1 MKKLIIGALCFAVG
15 ALGAFAATKTVTWSL
30 PTDWESSADF
40 GYPSDPVG
48 APALKF
54 IPVSIKVAEGSVY
67 SNCTVEATWV
77 ATDDP
82 RPEVINEPHIVGEA
96 PILSP
101 EDPQY
106 WNAAYFPATPENVGG
121 IQTCAGEAA
130 IMAWVTPYRWNG
142 RTQKLEKATA
152 LKLTFT
158 YEAPRA
164 KLRLTT
170 SSANDKTGVMYIIS
184 PPNFKT
190 LWQAYVDYRQTTH
203 PDVEF
208 HIVDTVSE
216 IYNVS
221 PYSGGRD
228 DAQRIHK
235 FLEAKYAIAKAAGQ
249 KMYAILGAGCAK
261 GNEAYNRDT
270 MIPLRMTVAY
280 SRSYFPSDLYY
291 SCMDKRDNKGEVW
304 DYDNDGYFLGTSKS
318 NSDPEWKIDWQPD
331 IVALRFP
338 VRTTVYLQNVSG
350 SASRSYTAQEQIN
363 GLVNKLKIYEGA
375 TGASR
380 TFGGY
385 FRYSVSYHRL
395 FEDVSRGSTDDKVAG
410 EHTFFDGIENMW
422 TANHTAVFEDS
433 ERNVRHINHS
443 YETAYRPLAGA
454 VNNTQVY
461 NNDLEINT
469 HNSHGQEQTA
479 APFQA
484 YDFFSNG
491 RIQFFMNY
499 GNSCLTGK
507 IDTGDVDGHGN
518 LSFAEACIL
527 NPNGGAIVTLNN
539 TREGYG
545 AIPGYRELMSLAM
558 QIGMIKGFYSL
569 GDGSV
574 YEAFIKGHQYSKNS
588 VGFSGAGGCMA
599 ACYVEANTMGDP
611 LARLKPIASSATME
625 STVNGFFATTGT
637 LNGDTSVNGVSGVV
651 NLNVN
656 TAGNTIT
663 LGGGSQFKATGKLTV
678 NGGGTLKWNAPGG
691 VGRNGVAFTTRGRL
705 VCEGNASRYF
715 GARFSGLDEI
725 LVTGYNTTLD
735 FDKTGATRD
744 VSALKFIGSDSG
756 GIAKCNY
763 IRSREA
769 GIFKADMSI
778 PVQNGTLVLQTTNI
792 GGSGNASNT
801 TTPIFTLTNA
811 VLKIVENPHW
821 GNEMINR
828 PIWMNGATITV
839 AYQSFGFGAKVSGSK
854 GMTLRVLDKTTNTIS
869 GNYDAEIN
877 GAFRV
882 EVASNAVLKIN
893 VPLTKSSYTG
903 SLVKSGEGQLELRA
917 ANTFTGGI
925 AINKGTVVFG
935 KEALTSSA
943 CGTVTVENGATLK
956 IESLPLASVTK
967 LTVKAGGKL
976 ILPGDASTASY
987 QLVDP
992 SVGSL
997 DFADGALV
1005 YNEHNLTTPLKGSA
1019 TSDGYYMDTS
1029 SFLHW
1034 QDQNGTWSTDS
1045 SGTKWLKGGTEQVS
1059 YANGN
1064 SVQFPDHGAKT
1075 HDIAVSGTIEPG
1087 YITFNNSATAYNFTG
1102 SGSKIS
1108 IENLYTV
1115 GDTTFQPDVSVG
1127 SKTVVTSGKTTY
1139 NNLTTASAS
1148 VSPKGE
1154 LQLTGTLT
1162 PATYIKQIVL
1172 KVTSVVGDNSKS
1184 WLGVGTLYF
1193 GYQINGLRFYCDGA
1207 LQTLPVGT
1215 TVSATGSFNGSTL
1228 SSTMTVKASSNGVV
1242 TQWDGDTALR
1252 NVFDDNASGGWG
1264 CASPAASS
1272 MIQKNASFTI
1282 TINLGA
1288 PMRMF
1293 TKYGIAGGDTT
1304 VRSAKNWS
1312 IAVVENKSGGS
1323 YTVDTR
1329 TSGTT
1334 GNSWSTFDGIQYSGA
1349 SSTSVNVSDGGTLFL
1364 NGTYNA
1370 PITVGADSTLAVTNA
1385 AKLTA
1390 NKGFTLNGNVTL
1402 DVSEAQKSTW
1412 FEVLHGANLAADTLS
1427 KFSLNSDDAA
1437 AKITGGNLYVA
1448 TKDVKKGPYTRTM
1461 TGDTWDWNTT
1471 DWSGA
1476 GTPFGITWA
1485 DAITRMSDNTIV
1497 TINNSSTG
1505 TLNCAVICNT
1515 IFFTNE
1521 TDNVQTVR
1529 VNGTGS
1535 VSCNTLDFSGLK
1547 GEITWAPDLGG
1558 ANVVAGTNR
1567 VILLKGV
1574 GNTVSVAS
1582 NGYVSTVGTFTSYDI
1597 QPETRMHFAN
1607 AGRAVNMS
1615 QLPSQGILS
1624 FDGMTIQSGVQGA
1637 FQKQNVTFLVEDNQ
1651 SLKLSDTT
1659 GFNGRCLAS
1668 FDVRGGNVTIEP
1680 GGAWWFGQNGV
1691 TKYNQTGGTFT
1702 CNASAGNSVLFGYQG
1717 ESSFLFDINVAG
1729 GTFEIPNA
1737 LANIY
1742 NPANIN
1748 IGTNGVFRAK
1758 GITVRDGVNG
1768 TVNINEQGTLEVG
1781 SSGLATARV
1790 AYNLF
1795 GGTLAAFENVS
1806 VGAPIELGSVGTL
1819 AAKTGTTLTYNG
1831 TIKAENATL
1840 KFGREGYAGTVK
1852 LAEIPAGVTNYQIV
1866 AGTWDLGELRPTND
1880 IPVSVLTGKIAAQ
1893 LTDAELREAASDE
1906 GFRLIKTSLPE
1917 GPLDAG
1923 HVAVVTRS
1931 GTAVTA
1937 MGRVQ
1942 GGYIYLSINYVYP
1955 LYGEVKVEGEQRWA
1969 DIAWHDSIGMPF
1981 NGEWSAV
1988 QSAVLSNDLA
1998 GVTVTITN
2006 ALTSSLKV
2014 VNSGELYINSEQI
2027 YTSLATLDDSASTG
2041 QTTIGF
2047 TANNVTAGLD
2057 TVLTAKGSGAL
2068 TVAKGHKV
2076 TLDNDAT
2083 WDNYNNV
2090 AEGGYVRFVKTTA
2103 ATSPACTLANRI
2115 FSYSRANFTAAI
2127 GTFNWVL
2134 RIAEGDAVTMS
2145 GQTFFMPIDVTGGTL
2160 NYGSGAGE
2168 CYYGGNSSTATNSVI
2183 TVNGGA
2189 MNVNV
2194 TGTATTGSSN
2204 RGFIIGVTRNGVTKY
2219 PALVVNDGIFDCAG
2233 GLLSPWE
2240 NCSVTVNGGT
2250 LKAKG
2255 IWKGGINGGSLNLKG
2270 GVVEIGSMGIGLR
2283 SDATASSLTFNLAG
2297 GTIRATDNVTLSLAP
2312 ATSGTSYLQAAPNKT
2327 LTMNVIPTGNGTIIC
2342 GDATNNGTVEFTGG
2356 DYSNVTL
2363 GGTFTIRLTDTQKT
2377 ATVNTPLFKAAAGLD
2392 PTKVTVRNSDG
2403 SAATGAYHIADGKF
2417 QWVPANAYVMP
2428 IRAAVSND
2436 VAWTAIDWY
2445 DSSATP
2451 KKVTGDYLT
2460 ASGASATFEL
2470 TVVSNAVLSGT
2481 ATAGTLTVS
2490 GEGAL
2495 TIPSTLTVNTMK
2507 GDGTVVADAYRPG
2520 WGGLTAN
2527 TWAGTVKLTGALPEG
2542 SSLSNLGNANST
2554 IEFAGTFSTYL
2565 AVDSTVNG
2573 RFILTGTLSS
2583 NNGNSGTVQA
2593 VFNGPFEGTGTLA
2606 MTDHGTMTSADI
2618 YKILGDMSNFRGT
2631 ISVGDTMRS
2640 VTIGAHN
2647 AGNGYLYITE
2657 NKGATIAAGKQWSA
2671 ASGCAINVDA
2681 GGVLNIEYRTGIPA
2695 STSTVSVQSG
2705 GYVNLKQT
2713 DVSQTVWPIA
2723 TALNMNGGGVMINGV
2738 AISSERYTVANGT
2751 ITLKA
2756 SATGASMS
2764 LNIIGG
2770 AQSLP
2775 GLSIA
2780 DGNYAGMVPV
2790 KGSAW
2795 NQAAQHTTT
2804 ASFTE
2809 YANNLKEV
2817 LPNGTV
2823 YNGPMKATMSGN
2835 NTYVANITANN
2846 GHAQMMYG
2854 YIDDGGTGAKIIVEN
2869 IPYTQYDVY
2878 VYPGGDITSTSSS
2891 FRPVTVT
2898 VGNKTA
2904 VCPAKD
2910 TNWGNANSTHGTVTL
2925 VRGSSGNFV
2934 KVEECT
2940 GSTLTVQGGTKSGNA
2955 RGGIAAI
2962 QIFNTGTRVNTLT
2975 WNGGATGGTW
2985 NRTSANWISS
2995 ASTST
3000 TWNEVADGVNT
3011 AAFNGDTSLTL
3022 GATVS
3027 PDVLDI
3033 GPNKKSQTRAGYVPA
3048 SSALLFSGVKLSD
3061 ITTFSGD
3068 LGGGWVADAP
3078 ASIFHKKVSGDTMTM
3093 QFQLNDAGYIKCAK
3107 LSLTQQGDDVY
3118 GYVMWAK
3125 NIQNGT
3131 LGVDFDNPPVTPG
3144 TASIATTDDA
3154 AGYGIKNL
3162 KYDIDSVGTLVVGGA
3177 EKFGKAFTVTNGV
3190 LTVATD
3196 ALTQDVT
3203 IASGAKLNIITT
3215 DVTNEYVVTS
3225 GKIVNGGYANIL
3237 VNGEAIDQDSW
3248 TLDLANGKL
3257 KRITKPGVP
3266 PFSYT
3271 ISADSPTPVLWT
3283 NQQWLASNLFYV
3295 LPEEWTTGTVS
3306 EVKLTVDGNVTNT
3319 LVANA
3324 NMTITKMSVLNGG
3337 YLTVTNGLVG
3347 GDILGAPFSL
3357 NITTL
3362 DDSASSGK
3370 TTLNFAPTNVTAG
3383 ANTILSKSI
3392 AGKLTVNAGSKAT
3405 INGTANSYEIAA
3417 NGEVRFVGDKVT
3429 SVVAATETEG
3439 AIVSYRNADFTLSDT
3454 KYWTLKLY
3462 DGDYVYAN
3470 VNEFINPIVVTGG
3483 ELVLTNKTSRNKVW
3497 YGGENVTGKPHS
3509 SIAITGGKMTVLCT
3523 GVETAAATCGF
3534 LFGQTGKGDVTPS
3547 LTINGGDFDISGG
3560 RFTFWEKGDVTV
3572 ANGIFSAKG
3581 INKHNS
3587 DALSSLTVNGG
3598 GVVALGSLGLATEKA
3613 ASLSVTMNGGTLRA
3627 IDNATNSVAIALG
3640 ADSANTFSAANGKT
3654 LVVSGVLSG
3663 TGAFFAGEEGYAGV
3677 VKLTAQNTFTGN
3689 VGVRAGTLDIG
3700 GETLRGEV
3708 LVAEGATLAI
3718 TRDGDW
3724 GESTITSGG
3733 ALNILGDVSLNGTVL
3748 ERNGWTVKDG
3758 KLVVYKPD
3766 GALYWIGSVNTEWNT
3781 RDANWKDG
3789 ELSVAWEDG
3798 HYEGNSAAFTNSA
3811 TITMSET
3818 VRPRAITVDN
3828 GQTLTIS
3835 GPTHFGRAFD
3845 LTGALKL
3852 APTSETLY
3860 DFEASGSGAI
3870 TYEGGTITSLWR
3882 GTIPDG
3888 GLTIA
3893 SGALSV
3899 TNGYFG
3905 SEFNVGSANVFGTT
3919 DATLVFDLGA
3929 EGTQVIKGT
3938 TDAANRHYTIKVV
3951 SGTLNFNAGGDNT
3964 AFRGRTVAAD
3974 GTNAV
3979 INLATGDATGYGNG
3993 GTVIALSN
4001 GGTLRVSSRD
4011 TLKTPLLFNGGTLEL
4026 AKDCGGSGRGLD
4038 LYGNNNWAVTADSC
4052 VTYASETSDNDRKI
4066 ALRNGD
4072 FTIAVEKDVTLTVE
4086 AVLAFNNGYG
4096 GTEGKLIK
4104 TGAGTLELSADNT
4117 YCKGTRIENG
4127 TLALDDGA
4135 SAGTGAIEMSGG
4147 MLEFQ
4152 LGTMTNDIHTT
4163 GGIINLIGELPTGED
4178 EVAITTGAM
4187 TGEPQVQVNGEAIS
4201 PSEWMVVGNKLKRV
4215 QHIEV
4220 SYGVPVTLAAG
4231 YEDKPVMFDVVDLA
4245 GGTVV
4250 INADRTLG
4258 SMAISGNG
4266 QLTLKFADEGKLT
4279 LVSGFV
4285 DPSVII
4291 DATGLARNML
4301 AKRSACGAPYSYWLI
4316 RGEASAAERT
4326 VELPRMPSDYA
4337 VAAEMV
4343 AGFGLRLIVTAPDD
4357 ARFGV
4362 ISVNL
4367 HNGTVLSGAGDHGL
4381 YPDDL
4386 ANWGNLKVD
4395 ANNGV
4400 TVSNA
4405 TFTIGES
4412 ASGWSNGNYVDTIQY
4427 QYLDDKTFER
4437 TVAIGSVP
4445 FDQYRVIVY
4454 FSTDSRK
4461 IPFAPMTVNGVAYSG
4476 LDTTTNGSVTV
4487 VGKSANWGSTGPQG
4501 GHSYELKEGVN
4512 ALVTDVL
4519 TPGTVTLGFTS
4530 PGQGTARATPCAIQ
4544 VVKVGEMVIGEIT
4557 DYTAEIEEGTETIN
4571 FSAIEWEEGPFV
4583 DGTNHTVTITAPAG
4597 CTIVIDEDLTL
4608 YNFKVIAGEGVTVK
4622 IAEDKTVSL
4631 AQGFLGEGY
4640 AIYGDFNSCLSSF
4653 ATGGTT
4659 GWTDTHAVTFNYGT
4673 VNPNGQNL
4681 CFTGAIA
4688 ADSNVTIYD
4697 SHAKPGCVTFGNNVS
4712 GIAGLAVNQGT
4723 VLLATTTQ
4731 VMLGALSTYGEGYKR
4746 LVMAA
4751 KTNEAAIKVPY
4762 EWESVELAGVTL
4774 DIDTFTEQPIPEDVV
4789 QYKLITASSIST
4801 NGVMLGSSFKGSWK
4815 LEIDEEG
4822 GEQTLIATKTK
4833 KGFYFIITKNEQTQE
4848 TEAAHATDSKQAL
4861 DIDRAWVVEN
4871 TAITSDQSNDVAK
4884 VTAAINGEGANGAK
4898 VWESYVLGLEPNTAT
4913 SKPVIALVQ
4922 SAAAEN
4928 KVAFR
4933 LDNIAVN
4940 PRAGANNVTYKVW
4953 SGDAPG
4959 DKTTASPVAS
4969 YTDPIAVDLPTS
4981 GVRYY
4986 HIEVLID

>member
-30 PTDWESSADF
+30 PADWESSADF

-121 IQTCAGEAA
+121 IQTCAGESA

-142 RTQKLEKATA
+142 RTQKLEKASA

-158 YEAPRA
+158 YDAPRS
-164 KLRLTT
+164 KLKLTT

-208 HIVDTVSE
+208 HIIDTVSD

-261 GNEAYNRDT
+261 GNESYNRDT

-338 VRTTVYLQNVSG
+338 VRTTVYLQNVSK

-663 LGGGSQFKATGKLTV
+663 LGGGSQFKATGKATV

-763 IRSREA
+763 IRSREG
-769 GIFKADMSI
+769 GIFSPSMSI
-778 PVQNGTLVLQTTNI
+778 PVENGTLVLQTTNI
-792 GGSGNASNT
+792 GGGGAPSDN
-801 TTPIFTLTNA
+801 TTPIFTLSNA
-811 VLKIVENPHW
+811 VLKVAENPHW
-821 GNEMINR
+821 GNEIINR
-828 PIWMNGATITV
+828 PIWMNGATISV
-839 AYQSFGFGAKVSGSK
+839 GWQSFGFGAKVSSAPG
-854 GMTLRVLDKTTNTIS
+854 TTIRVLGKTTNTIS
-869 GNYDAEIN
+869 GDYDAEIN
-877 GAFRV
+877 GPLRI
-882 EVASNAVLKIN
+882 EVASNAILKVN

-903 SLVKSGEGQLELRA
+903 SLVKSGDGQLELRA

-956 IESLPLASVTK
+956 IETLPLTSVTK
-967 LTVKAGGKL
+967 LTVKAGAKL
-976 ILPGDASTASY
+976 ILPGAKSTASY

-997 DFADGALV
+997 NFAEGALV
-1005 YNEHNLTTPLKGSA
+1005 YNENDLNTPLKGSA

-1034 QDQNGTWSTDS
+1034 QDQNGTWSTDTS
-1045 SGTKWLKGGTEQVS
+1045 TGSKWMKGGTEEVS
-1059 YANGN
+1059 YSNGN

-1075 HDIAVSGTIEPG
+1075 HDITVSGTIEPG
-1087 YITFNNSATAYNFTG
+1087 YITFNNDKTFYNFKG
-1102 SGSKIS
+1102 SGKITTA
-1108 IENLYTV
+1108 NLYTV
-1115 GDTTFQPDVSVG
+1115 GDTTFQPELSVG
-1127 SKTVVTSGKTTY
+1127 SKTVVTSGKTTI
-1139 NNLTTASAS
+1139 NNLTTASVS
-1148 VSPKGE
+1148 VSPEGKMQ
-1154 LQLTGTLT
+1154 LQGTLT
-1162 PATYIKQIVL
+1162 PATYIKQIILTVN
-1172 KVTSVVGDNSKS
+1172 SVVGDSSMS
-1184 WLGVGTLYF
+1184 WLL
-1193 GYQINGLRFYCDGA
+1193 GYTVYNGFQINGLRFYNGTDIVN
-1207 LQTLPVGT
+1207 LPVGT
-1215 TVSATGSFNGSTL
+1215 TVSASGTFNGTTTTANL
-1228 SSTMTVKASSNGVV
+1228 TVKGSSGGAV
-1242 TQWDGDTALR
+1242 TSYDGSAALK
-1252 NVFDDNASGGWG
+1252 NVFDNNASGGWG
-1264 CASPAASS
+1264 CPTPSS
-1272 MIQKNASFTI
+1272 TTIKTGASFTI

-1288 PMRMF
+1288 PIRMF
-1293 TKYGIAGGDTT
+1293 TKYSVAGGDTAA
-1304 VRSAKNWS
+1304 RSASKWS
-1312 IAVVENKSGGS
+1312 IAVVENTTGGKYTVNTTTKNLSANSWWDSGAIS
-1323 YTVDTR
+1323 YT
-1329 TSGTT
+1329 
-1334 GNSWSTFDGIQYSGA
+1334 GA
-1349 SSTSVNVSDGGTLFL
+1349 SSTSVNVSNGGTLFL

-1370 PITVGADSTLAVTNA
+1370 PITVGAGSTLAVTNA

-1390 NKGFTLNGNVTL
+1390 NKGFTMNGNVTL

-1412 FEVLHGANLAADTLS
+1412 FEVLHGANLAAEALS
-1427 KFSLNSDDAA
+1427 KFALNSDDAA

-1461 TGDTWDWNTT
+1461 TGDTWDWNTE
-1471 DWSGA
+1471 DWKGA

-1521 TDNVQTVR
+1521 TDNVQTVL
-1529 VNGTGS
+1529 VNGTGA

-1702 CNASAGNSVLFGYQG
+1702 CNASAGTSVLFGYQG

-1831 TIKAENATL
+1831 TVKAENATL
-1840 KFGREGYAGTVK
+1840 NVGNANYTGTVK
-1852 LAEIPAGVTNYQIV
+1852 LEDIPAGITNITVT
-1866 AGTWDLGELRPTND
+1866 AGTWDMGEFRPTNTV
-1880 IPVSVLTGKIAAQ
+1880 PVSVLTGKIAVE
-1893 LTDAELREAASDE
+1893 LDDDELRTASTTGFEVIRVAE
-1906 GFRLIKTSLPE
+1906 GVTGVAEKVEVVRADGTRVPATGIIKNGKL
-1917 GPLDAG
+1917 
-1923 HVAVVTRS
+1923 
-1931 GTAVTA
+1931 
-1937 MGRVQ
+1937 
-1942 GGYIYLSINYVYP
+1942 YLKVNWVYP
-1955 LYGEVKVEGEQRWA
+1955 LYGEVPESGGEVEWS
-1969 DIAWHDSIGMPF
+1969 DLNWHDAIGMPF
-1981 NGEWSAV
+1981 TAEWTSAIT
-1988 QSAVLSNDLA
+1988 SAVLSNNCA
-1998 GVTVTITN
+1998 GATTTTITN
-2006 ALTSSLKV
+2006 GLTTSLKI
-2014 VNSGELYINSEQI
+2014 VNSGELHINSEQI
-2027 YTSLATLDDSASTG
+2027 YTSLGTLDDSASTG
-2041 QTTIGF
+2041 KTTIGF
-2047 TANNVTAGLD
+2047 TANNVTAGAETVIKHVGSGTLTLAAGKCAALWNNLD
-2057 TVLTAKGSGAL
+2057 WGGTISGFSGTAKIKYVGDDTLSSIKYASDGAGVVAYAQKVAISGDMAFANKL
-2068 TVAKGHKV
+2068 TRHFEDGLDAKV
-2076 TLDNDAT
+2076 T
-2083 WDNYNNV
+2083 
-2090 AEGGYVRFVKTTA
+2090 RFVMGNN
-2103 ATSPACTLANRI
+2103 AT
-2115 FSYSRANFTAAI
+2115 
-2127 GTFNWVL
+2127 
-2134 RIAEGDAVTMS
+2134 S
-2145 GQTFFMPIDVTGGTL
+2145 GQTGQSFHQTGGTIL
-2160 NYGSGAGE
+2160 
-2168 CYYGGNSSTATNSVI
+2168 
-2183 TVNGGA
+2183 
-2189 MNVNV
+2189 V
-2194 TGTATTGSSN
+2194 TGTGNILDASPTDKAPVLFSHWNNPVTYYLTGGELIAT
-2204 RGFIIGVTRNGVTKY
+2204 NGVNGSVYFGRDGVPCLHIGGGSGKAT
-2219 PALVVNDGIFDCAG
+2219 LRTNGLINDSRTEKDKNGSVLELKPNGYLEIGDKGFVLYRNAE
-2233 GLLSPWE
+2233 LRLS
-2240 NCSVTVNGGT
+2240 GGT
-2250 LKAKG
+2250 FLAYDNAEIKSDTSKFTLTANTTSYLAAAAGKTLTVSKTPTG
-2255 IWKGGINGGSLNLKG
+2255 TGTLICRPEEGGTVVLKG
-2270 GVVEIGSMGIGLR
+2270 GV
-2283 SDATASSLTFNLAG
+2283 ATT
-2297 GTIRATDNVTLSLAP
+2297 
-2312 ATSGTSYLQAAPNKT
+2312 
-2327 LTMNVIPTGNGTIIC
+2327 
-2342 GDATNNGTVEFTGG
+2342 
-2356 DYSNVTL
+2356 VTL
-2363 GGTFTIRLTDTQKT
+2363 GGTFTYYLTDAQKS
-2377 ATVNTPLFKAAAGLD
+2377 ATVNVNLFKPADGFD
-2392 PTKVTVRNSDG
+2392 RKNVRFVDSTGTEVTGEICLYNGYVSYVP
-2403 SAATGAYHIADGKF
+2403 ATGFK
-2417 QWVPANAYVMP
+2417 MP
-2428 IRAAVSND
+2428 IVGELYTNSLTSTTY
-2436 VAWTAIDWY
+2436 WH
-2445 DSSATP
+2445 DSSDTP
-2451 KKVTGDYLT
+2451 RTYPAGSL
-2460 ASGASATFEL
+2460 ASATEIILNVHSNVTFGCNYTATYPSFRIRGPGQLTLLKNPSVHTLTQCYIETDVISTNGGVTFTAADIAENASL
-2470 TVVSNAVLSGT
+2470 TVPVGKAPGSISGK
-2481 ATAGTLTVS
+2481 GTLVS
-2490 GEGAL
+2490 DGA
-2495 TIPSTLTVNTMK
+2495 TLPTS
-2507 GDGTVVADAYRPG
+2507 A
-2520 WGGLTAN
+2520 GLTDA
-2527 TWAGTVKLTGALPEG
+2527 TKWQGTVKLTGTLNKDLDLG
-2542 SSLSNLGNANST
+2542 TIGNTSST
-2554 IEFAGTFSTYL
+2554 VEFAGQLKDATTDAYL
-2565 AVDSTVNG
+2565 KIPTTVNSG
-2573 RFILTGTLSS
+2573 FVLSGKLKIQ
-2583 NNGNSGTVQA
+2583 NGNSETVHAKFCGSFSGDGTFETA
-2593 VFNGPFEGTGTLA
+2593 GTAPYKKDVFQITGDASGFAGAITLGCVYHDVAFGTQTYGTG
-2606 MTDHGTMTSADI
+2606 
-2618 YKILGDMSNFRGT
+2618 GT
-2631 ISVGDTMRS
+2631 IFVGND
-2640 VTIGAHN
+2640 
-2647 AGNGYLYITE
+2647 
-2657 NKGATIAAGKQWSA
+2657 KGATIVDGKQWTA
-2671 ASGCAINVDA
+2671 PTEIKVQN
-2681 GGVLNIEYRTGIPA
+2681 GGTLNIAARTGETYA
-2695 STSTVSVQSG
+2695 SPSKVTVVSG
-2705 GYVNLKQT
+2705 GYLNLLQTSEDQLVWRITSNATFTLPAGCLKVNGKVMASDQYS
-2713 DVSQTVWPIA
+2713 VS
-2723 TALNMNGGGVMINGV
+2723 G
-2738 AISSERYTVANGT
+2738 GT

-2756 SATGASMS
+2756 
-2764 LNIIGG
+2764 
-2770 AQSLP
+2770 
-2775 GLSIA
+2775 
-2780 DGNYAGMVPV
+2780 
-2790 KGSAW
+2790 
-2795 NQAAQHTTT
+2795 
-2804 ASFTE
+2804 
-2809 YANNLKEV
+2809 
-2817 LPNGTV
+2817 
-2823 YNGPMKATMSGN
+2823 
-2835 NTYVANITANN
+2835 
-2846 GHAQMMYG
+2846 
-2854 YIDDGGTGAKIIVEN
+2854 
-2869 IPYTQYDVY
+2869 
-2878 VYPGGDITSTSSS
+2878 
-2891 FRPVTVT
+2891 
-2898 VGNKTA
+2898 
-2904 VCPAKD
+2904 C
-2910 TNWGNANSTHGTVTL
+2910 
-2925 VRGSSGNFV
+2925 
-2934 KVEECT
+2934 
-2940 GSTLTVQGGTKSGNA
+2940 
-2955 RGGIAAI
+2955 
-2962 QIFNTGTRVNTLT
+2962 TLT

-2985 NRTSANWISS
+2985 DTTASTWLNGSS
-2995 ASTST
+2995 AT
-3000 TWNEVADGVNT
+3000 VAWSDGFKPGNT
-3011 AAFNGDTSLTL
+3011 AKFTGDTSLTL

-3033 GPNKKSQTRAGYVPA
+3033 RSNAVTSAETGFIPKGEGSKVLVA
-3048 SSALLFSGVKLSD
+3048 SNMRLEDVTSFSGEMW
-3061 ITTFSGD
+3061 
-3068 LGGGWVADAP
+3068 GGWVAYDGP
-3078 ASIFHKKVSGDTMTM
+3078 ATAYHITRNGDTVTA
-3093 QFQLNDAGYIKCAK
+3093 QFQKVDGDTTKYVKCVK
-3107 LSLTQQGDDVY
+3107 VTFVQQGNDVY
-3118 GYVMWAK
+3118 GYVNYAK
-3125 NIQNGT
+3125 NVQGT
-3131 LGVDFDNPPVTPG
+3131 TIPQQFDSTG
-3144 TASIATTDDA
+3144 TETSVATTDGGD
-3154 AGYGIKNL
+3154 GYGIKKIKLAIN
-3162 KYDIDSVGTLVVGGA
+3162 SVGNLVVGGA

-3190 LTVATD
+3190 LTVATGTL
-3196 ALTQDVT
+3196 AQDVT
-3203 IASGAKLNIITT
+3203 LAAGAKLNIITT

-3225 GKIVNGGYANIL
+3225 GKVVNGTYANIL
-3237 VNGEAIDQDSW
+3237 VNGEAIDQASW

-3324 NMTITKMSVLNGG
+3324 NMTITKMSVLNSGVVE
-3337 YLTVTNGLVG
+3337 VTNGQVG

-3370 TTLNFAPTNVTAG
+3370 TTLDFPLNATAVKAGSDTVLTTTGTGTVTIGAG
-3383 ANTILSKSI
+3383 MTATLYGDAALSRAANTFSFTEGTGSYRTGALKFAADGGQGLAALPSGYVNLFKTTGKFVVDRPLSVNGELAFGNADNNLQYSTFDVGPN
-3392 AGKLTVNAGSKAT
+3392 ARLSVTKLH
-3405 INGTANSYEIAA
+3405 TAN
-3417 NGEVRFVGDKVT
+3417 
-3429 SVVAATETEG
+3429 
-3439 AIVSYRNADFTLSDT
+3439 
-3454 KYWTLKLY
+3454 
-3462 DGDYVYAN
+3462 
-3470 VNEFINPIVVTGG
+3470 
-3483 ELVLTNKTSRNKVW
+3483 
-3497 YGGENVTGKPHS
+3497 GKNYFQGS
-3509 SIAITGGKMTVLCT
+3509 
-3523 GVETAAATCGF
+3523 
-3534 LFGQTGKGDVTPS
+3534 Q
-3547 LTINGGDFDISGG
+3547 N
-3560 RFTFWEKGDVTV
+3560 
-3572 ANGIFSAKG
+3572 
-3581 INKHNS
+3581 
-3587 DALSSLTVNGG
+3587 G
-3598 GVVALGSLGLATEKA
+3598 GVVEVTSTDEGDGERANAVLFGHWNGASTYNLNYGEMLVAGGIMLGWDSMDGDGTVLNVGAANETKQALVRA
-3613 ASLSVTMNGGTLRA
+3613 ASIRGCTSGNANKKAMLKVYPNGILEVKNGVLMAHANSGAKQFVMAGGTLRTTA
-3627 IDNATNSVAIALG
+3627 TAEVKLAHAEGVQLAEGTGSTFAATNATTLTV
-3640 ADSANTFSAANGKT
+3640 SAK
-3654 LVVSGVLSG
+3654 LSG
-3663 TGAFFAGEEGYAGV
+3663 AGAFFAGEEGYAGT

-3689 VGVRAGTLDIG
+3689 VGVRTGTLDIG

-3724 GESTITSGG
+3724 GEFTITSGG

-3748 ERNGWTVKDG
+3748 QRNGWTVKDG

-3882 GTIPDG
+3882 GTIPGG

-3929 EGTQVIKGT
+3929 EGAQVIKGT
-3938 TDAANRHYTIKVV
+3938 TDSANRHYTIKVA

-3979 INLATGDATGYGNG
+3979 INLATGDATGYSNG

-4001 GGTLRVSSRD
+4001 GGTLCVSSRD

-4066 ALRNGD
+4066 ALRDGD
-4072 FTIAVEKDVTLTVE
+4072 FTIGVEKDVTMTVE

-4163 GGIINLIGELPTGED
+4163 GGIINLVGELPTGED

-4187 TGEPQVQVNGEAIS
+4187 TGEPQVRVNGEPIS
-4201 PSEWMVVGNKLKRV
+4201 PSEWMVVGNKLKKV
-4215 QHIEV
+4215 QHIAV

-4231 YEDKPVMFDVVDLA
+4231 YEDKPVMFDVMDLA

-4291 DATGLARNML
+4291 DATGLKRDTL

-4316 RGEASAAERT
+4316 RGEASEAERT
-4326 VELPRMPSDYA
+4326 IELPRMPSGYA
-4337 VAAEMV
+4337 VAAQSV

-4357 ARFGV
+4357 AQFGV

-4367 HNGTVLSGAGDHGL
+4367 RGGNALSVAGDHGL

-4386 ANWGNLKVD
+4386 ANWGDLQTTAGKS
-4395 ANNGV
+4395 V

-4405 TFTIGES
+4405 VFTLGAE
-4412 ASGWSNGNYVDTIQY
+4412 ASGYYISNYTDEIY
-4427 QYLDDKTFER
+4427 RQYLDDNGGVKR
-4437 TVAIGSVP
+4437 TVSIRNVP
-4445 FDQYRVIVY
+4445 FDQYRIIVY
-4454 FSTDSRK
+4454 FSTDNANAQ
-4461 IPFAPMTVNGVAYSG
+4461 FQPMSVNDGTTEVWYAGETQGETNANHTVI
-4476 LDTTTNGSVTV
+4476 
-4487 VGKSANWGSTGPQG
+4487 GKNATW
-4501 GHSYELKEGVN
+4501 GHSGPNFGMNPIAEGVN
-4512 ALVTDVL
+4512 MLVTDIY
-4519 TPGTVTLGFTS
+4519 TGDVTLGFTRVGG
-4530 PGQGTARATPCAIQ
+4530 PRATPCAIQ
-4544 VVKVGEMVIGEIT
+4544 LVKVGEMVIGEIT

-4583 DGTNHTVTITAPAG
+4583 DGTNHTVTITAPDN

-4608 YNFKVIAGEGVTVK
+4608 YNFKVIAGENVTVK

-4640 AIYGDFNSCLSSF
+4640 AIYADLNARLSTFSE
-4653 ATGGTT
+4653 GGST
-4659 GWTDTHAVTFNYGT
+4659 GWTDTHDITFYSAT
-4673 VNPNGQNL
+4673 VDANGQSL
-4681 CFTGAIA
+4681 CFTGDVTS
-4688 ADSNVTIYD
+4688 DSYVTIYD
-4697 SHAKPGCVTFGNNVS
+4697 GHAKPGCVTFGDNVS
-4712 GIAGLAVNQGT
+4712 GIDGMVVYQGS
-4723 VLLATTTQ
+4723 VLFATTNQ
-4731 VMLGALSTYGEGYKR
+4731 VTLGALSTYGEGYKN
-4746 LVMAA
+4746 LIMAA
-4751 KTNEAAIKVPY
+4751 KTNEAAVRVTGD
-4762 EWESVELAGVTL
+4762 WEPVELAGVTL

-4789 QYKLITASSIST
+4789 QYKLITAPYIEFD
-4801 NGVMLGSSFKGSWK
+4801 GAKLGSSFKGNWE
-4815 LEIDEEG
+4815 LEVVDNDAG
-4822 GEQTLIATKTK
+4822 TKTLIAKKVK
-4833 KGFYFIITKNEQTQE
+4833 KGFYFIITKNEQTSE
-4848 TEAAHATDSKQAL
+4848 TVVAHATDSKRAL
-4861 DIDRAWVVEN
+4861 DIDRAWVVDN
-4871 TAITSDQSNDVAK
+4871 TNITSDQSHDDDK
-4884 VTAAINGEGANGAK
+4884 VTEAINITGANGAK
-4898 VWESYVLGLEPNTAT
+4898 VWESYVLGLEPTKEA
-4913 SKPVIALVQ
+4913 SKPVIAPVQ
-4922 SAAAEN
+4922 SSVEN
-4928 KVAFR
+4928 KIAFQI
-4933 LDNIAVN
+4933 DNINV
-4940 PRAGANNVTYKVW
+4940 RTSAGANNVTYKVW

-4959 DKTTASPVAS
+4959 EKGSASQVAS